1 MPPRFEPV
9 AEVSPL
15 TGPHEHLPSACVEL
29 GGSGERV
36 CAHSPGPPQ
45 LGLVL
50 GYKHVPPNDVAMQWS
65 GVAGKWHINP
75 LGRNLLSEA
84 ELIEQQ
90 RAWEADEERSDLFR
104 QAVLVLKT
112 DEFVQSEERSAL
124 FKLAE
129 LVVRQEEWEEEVDRT
144 DLFLACK
151 RLVEF
156 EAWEDGPERSDVFDV
171 SWNLVEQDEWEGD
184 SSRSELFRFAK
195 KIVTQEEWE
204 DDPSRCGLFDVCW
217 NAVEQEEWEDDPAR
231 SVLFDVCWSLVEE
244 EDCASDSERSDVF
257 ETVGDDGKTLLL
269 PPHFS
274 RADLTHADM
283 RGTVAPLSS
292 VVVDNE
298 AGAIHEPQPTLLTVA
313 VEGLPLPSSLLAIA
327 SKDQLLQ
334 EICASQIDAKLPV
347 HSSPSNVATLLDAF
361 PPPTLHLELS

>member
-15 TGPHEHLPSACVEL
+15 TGPHKHLPSACVER

-195 KIVTQEEWE
+195 KIIT
-204 DDPSRCGLFDVCW
+204 
-217 NAVEQEEWEDDPAR
+217 QEEWEDDPAR

-298 AGAIHEPQPTLLTVA
+298 AGAIHEPQPPLLTVA
-313 VEGLPLPSSLLAIA
+313 VEELPLPSSLLAIA

-334 EICASQIDAKLPV
+334 EICASQIDAKLPA